1 MEGKTHPTS
10 KQSIDQSMY
19 TTVLANWFEAVSTF
33 YNHYNQ
39 LQPYAAQ
46 SSARK
51 GSNAVLPVHSGQC
64 PVGQLR
70 RLLGR
75 MHRELEMLVQDM
87 DQIDNPESSCMR
99 QQCKKL
105 TNHTRILTQLNQRAQ
120 TMCLLINLSAS

>member
-1 MEGKTHPTS
+1 MDGKTHPAD
-10 KQSIDQSMY
+10 KLLIDQSTY

-39 LQPYAAQ
+39 LRPYIAQ
-46 SSARK
+46 VGINNVPSI
-51 GSNAVLPVHSGQC
+51 NSGQC

-70 RLLGR
+70 RLLSR
-75 MHRELEMLVQDM
+75 MHRELDMLVQDM
-87 DQIDNPESSCMR
+87 DQIDAPESNCTR

-105 TNHTRILTQLNQRAQ
+105 VNHTRVLTQLNQRAQ